1 MQQMRAAGLGGGGG
15 REGTRGVWRGRGTP
29 GTGRGDRA
37 PPSHRARGR
46 PEPGV
51 PGGGAREGAMPGGAV
66 RGPGVRERFGG
77 GVASECVH
85 GFCWGE
91 DWGVP
96 RSGFFFVRVCVRVR
110 CWFCDEF

>member
-77 GVASECVH
+77 GCE
-85 GFCWGE
+85 
-91 DWGVP
+91 
-96 RSGFFFVRVCVRVR
+96 RVCARLLLGGGLGGPPLR
-110 CWFCDEF
+110 IFFCPCMCQGPMLVLR